1 MHRNFSSLETK
12 DIEFLLGPGGNVGRI
27 CYDNS
32 RNPINP
38 PEFFLPQLDILETT
52 LTRDKEA
59 GNRVIIAHYLTHAI
73 KLARKEFNL
82 QRLACSSEVDVPAEQ
97 IPDVGYLSGTLDFV
111 IATIKGQGRVG
122 IRPRF
127 PVS

>member
-1 MHRNFSSLETK
+1 M
-12 DIEFLLGPGGNVGRI
+12 GPGGNVGKI

-32 RNPINP
+32 QNPINP
-38 PEFFLPQLDILETT
+38 PDFFLTQLDILETT

-73 KLARKEFNL
+73 KLARIEFDL
-82 QRLACSSEVDVPAEQ
+82 KRLACSSEVDVPAEQ

-122 IRPRF
+122 I
-127 PVS
+127 